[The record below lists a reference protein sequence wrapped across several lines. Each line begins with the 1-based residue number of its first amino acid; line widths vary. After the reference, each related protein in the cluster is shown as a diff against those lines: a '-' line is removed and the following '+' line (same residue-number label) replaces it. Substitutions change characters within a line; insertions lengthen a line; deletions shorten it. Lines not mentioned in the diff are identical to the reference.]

1 MINEFYTI
9 IMMKKT
15 KKYTERTPHMIHAIK
30 EAFSSNGFF
39 LDKRLMIHLS
49 LQKGRENVKKLG
61 SFDLNVEGCS
71 HIARKAAI
79 LLLLSGVYF
88 GAVALKRK

>member
-15 KKYTERTPHMIHAIK
+15 QKYTERTPHMIHAIK

-39 LDKRLMIHLS
+39 LNKRFTLHLS
-49 LQKGRENVKKLG
+49 LQKGRENAKKLG
-61 SFDLNVEGCS
+61 SFDLHFEGCS
-71 HIARKAAI
+71 HIVRKVA
-79 LLLLSGVYF
+79 LLLFLSGICF
-88 GAVALKRK
+88 CTAVLKRK